1 MADKFKVG
9 DVCVVI
15 YDYDDPRLIGMEVT
29 ITSNRYLDI
38 DAITGEQVYSYDT
51 DLDDLD
57 EPDEYFYCFD
67 EYQLKLKTFDGEQK
81 VLDMFESLNITKEK
95 VEELV

>member
-38 DAITGEQVYSYDT
+38 DKKRILIVYILKSV
-51 DLDDLD
+51 
-57 EPDEYFYCFD
+57 FIR
-67 EYQLKLKTFDGEQK
+67 LKLIVIKR
-81 VLDMFESLNITKEK
+81 
-95 VEELV
+95 